1 MKFSLLSVGILL
13 SLTSLA
19 QAGPLDLRQ
28 ISADAKWV
36 AHIDLDALRDSTV
49 VHTAHR
55 LTGPSR
61 RETRD
66 VLFGI
71 ARLFGADPRQQIHGI
86 TLYGSMLG
94 KPEGV
99 MIVHSDFNRDLVEQA
114 LRLAPEYQCGEHNSY
129 RLHTWKPRLLSK
141 KGLKGRISA
150 AFFQRTLLVI
160 AGSECEL
167 KRGLD
172 VLNGKTPGL
181 TEDNPG
187 VLSQA
192 VRAGTVFLL
201 RAIGDAE
208 PSLATILGFLKE
220 TDSISVALGEYQEEV
235 FKECRLVMRSPEA
248 AKRVVAAAE
257 GAQAIAELRLSSD
270 PEAMKLVHALQS
282 TIDNTGV
289 TLAVDVPAEVAC
301 HQVEK
306 LWAQIAQR
314 RDVIL
319 RRGL

>member
-1 MKFSLLSVGILL
+1 MKFSLLSVGVLL
-13 SLTSLA
+13 SLTALV

-28 ISADAKWV
+28 VSADAKWV

-49 VHTAHR
+49 AHTAHG
-55 LTGPSR
+55 LAEPSR

-71 ARLFGADPRQQIHGI
+71 AGLFGADPRQQLHGI

-114 LRLAPEYQCGEHNSY
+114 LRLAPEYRCGEHGSY

-141 KGLKGRISA
+141 KGLQGNISA
-150 AFFQRTLLVI
+150 AFFRRTVLVI
-160 AGSECEL
+160 AGSESEL
-167 KRGLD
+167 TRGLD
-172 VLNGKTPGL
+172 VLDGKTPGL
-181 TEDNPG
+181 TEDSPG
-187 VLSQA
+187 VLSEA

-201 RAIGDAE
+201 RATGDAE
-208 PSLATILGFLKE
+208 PSLAAILGFLKE
-220 TDSISVALGEYQEEV
+220 TDSMSVAIGEYQGEV

-270 PEAMKLVHALQS
+270 AEAMKLVHALQS
-282 TIDNTGV
+282 TVDDTRV
-289 TLAVDVPAEVAC
+289 ALAVDVPADAVC
-301 HQVEK
+301 RQVEK
-306 LWAQIAQR
+306 QWGQIARR

-319 RRGL
+319 RKRL